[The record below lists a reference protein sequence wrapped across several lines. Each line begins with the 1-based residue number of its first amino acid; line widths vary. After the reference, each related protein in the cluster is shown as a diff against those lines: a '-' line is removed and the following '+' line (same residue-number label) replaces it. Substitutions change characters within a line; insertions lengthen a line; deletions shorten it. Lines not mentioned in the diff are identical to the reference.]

1 MKRSPSLT
9 LRVSEFMRDQASTLR
24 NLIQRRSAD
33 APAAAGERARIVTFT
48 SGKGGVGKSNLALN
62 VAVAMAQAG
71 ARVCLLDA
79 NPGLSNIDLLCGL
92 NCYWNFGHVLTG
104 ARSLSE
110 VILKGPAGINIVPGA
125 SGLLEL
131 AVTDRSPGPC
141 GLEDSAHIDHHP
153 AHKGSGNS
161 HANLAEQVAALE
173 TAYDVLVVD
182 TGTGLTETARRF
194 ANVADIT
201 FLVTTPEPTA
211 IADAYATLKAWQG
224 NVASMPEVLVNRAA
238 SAAQAKQ
245 ILDRFAQT
253 TELFL
258 HCSMPSGCWV
268 AEDDSVPQAV
278 IARRPFVE
286 ITPDGAATRDVRAI
300 AKRLLAAPKSVRREP
315 LLQRLSSHWACP
327 SGSQVSAPLRTEN
340 TN

>member
-1 MKRSPSLT
+1 
-9 LRVSEFMRDQASTLR
+9 MRDQASTLR

-33 APAAAGERARIVTFT
+33 APTVAGERARIVTFT
-48 SGKGGVGKSNLALN
+48 SGKGGVGKSILALN
-62 VAVAMAQAG
+62 TAVAMAQAG

-110 VILKGPAGINIVPGA
+110 VILKGPAGINVVPGA

-131 AVTDRSPGPC
+131 
-141 GLEDSAHIDHHP
+141 SATHD
-153 AHKGSGNS
+153 
-161 HANLAEQVAALE
+161 LAEQVAALE

-194 ANVADIT
+194 AHVANIT

-224 NVASMPEVLVNRAA
+224 SVTSMPDVLVNRAG
-238 SAAQAKQ
+238 SAADAKQ
-245 ILDRFAQT
+245 ILERFRQT
-253 TELFL
+253 VEMFL
-258 HCSMPSGCWV
+258 RCPPPSGSWV
-268 AEDDSVPQAV
+268 AEDLSVAQAV
-278 IARRPFVE
+278 AARRPFVE
-286 ITPDGAATRDVRAI
+286 TVPEGAATRDVRAI
-300 AKRLLAAPKSVRREP
+300 AKRILAGAKPVRTQSLLERI
-315 LLQRLSSHWACP
+315 
-327 SGSQVSAPLRTEN
+327 
-340 TN
+340 

>member
-1 MKRSPSLT
+1 
-9 LRVSEFMRDQASTLR
+9 MRDQASTLR

-33 APAAAGERARIVTFT
+33 APTVAGERARIVTFT

-104 ARSLSE
+104 AKSLGE

-131 AVTDRSPGPC
+131 A
-141 GLEDSAHIDHHP
+141 A
-153 AHKGSGNS
+153 S
-161 HANLAEQVAALE
+161 HDLAEQVAALE
-173 TAYDVLVVD
+173 TAYDILVVD

-224 NVASMPEVLVNRAA
+224 SVAAMPDVLVNRAG
-238 SAAQAKQ
+238 SAGEAKQ
-245 ILDRFAQT
+245 ILERFRQT
-253 TELFL
+253 VEMFL
-258 HCSMPSGCWV
+258 RCPPPSGCWV
-268 AEDDSVPQAV
+268 AEDLSVAQAV
-278 IARRPFVE
+278 AARRPFVE
-286 ITPDGAATRDVRAI
+286 TVPDGAATRDVRAI
-300 AKRLLAAPKSVRREP
+300 VKRLLAGAKPVRTQT
-315 LLQRLSSHWACP
+315 LLERFYECPTNANLSR
-327 SGSQVSAPLRTEN
+327 GSD
-340 TN
+340 

>member
-1 MKRSPSLT
+1 
-9 LRVSEFMRDQASTLR
+9 MRDQASTLR

-33 APAAAGERARIVTFT
+33 APTAAGERARIVTFT

-92 NCYWNFGHVLTG
+92 NCYWNFGHVVTG
-104 ARSLSE
+104 AKSIGE
-110 VILKGPAGINIVPGA
+110 VILKGPSGINVVTGA
-125 SGLLEL
+125 SGMLEL
-131 AVTDRSPGPC
+131 AATDRNPGPC
-141 GLEDSAHIDHHP
+141 GLDGSAHIDHHP
-153 AHKGSGNS
+153 THKGAGDSD
-161 HANLAEQVAALE
+161 ANLVEQVATLE

-224 NVASMPEVLVNRAA
+224 SVTSMPDVLVNRAG
-238 SAAQAKQ
+238 SAAEAKQ
-245 ILDRFAQT
+245 ILERFRQT
-253 TELFL
+253 VEMFL
-258 HCSMPSGCWV
+258 RCPPPVGCWV
-268 AEDDSVPQAV
+268 AEDSSVAQAV
-278 IARRPFVE
+278 AARRPFVE
-286 ITPDGAATRDVRAI
+286 TVPEGAATRDVRAI
-300 AKRLLAAPKSVRREP
+300 AKRLLAGAKPVRTQT
-315 LLQRLSSHWACP
+315 LLERL
-327 SGSQVSAPLRTEN
+327 
-340 TN
+340 

>member
-1 MKRSPSLT
+1 
-9 LRVSEFMRDQASTLR
+9 MRDQASTLR

-33 APAAAGERARIVTFT
+33 APTVAGVRARIVTFT

-104 ARSLSE
+104 AKSLGE
-110 VILKGPAGINIVPGA
+110 VILKGPSGINIVPGA

-131 AVTDRSPGPC
+131 A
-141 GLEDSAHIDHHP
+141 A
-153 AHKGSGNS
+153 S
-161 HANLAEQVAALE
+161 HDLAEQVAAIE

-194 ANVADIT
+194 AKVADIT

-224 NVASMPEVLVNRAA
+224 SVAAMPDVLVNRAGSVA
-238 SAAQAKQ
+238 EAKQ
-245 ILDRFAQT
+245 ILERFRQT
-253 TELFL
+253 VEMFL
-258 HCSMPSGCWV
+258 RCPPPSGCWV
-268 AEDDSVPQAV
+268 AEDSSVAQAV
-278 IARRPFVE
+278 AARRPFVE
-286 ITPDGAATRDVRAI
+286 TVPEGAATRDVRAI
-300 AKRLLAAPKSVRREP
+300 AKRLLAGAKPVRTQT
-315 LLQRLSSHWACP
+315 LLERL
-327 SGSQVSAPLRTEN
+327 
-340 TN
+340 